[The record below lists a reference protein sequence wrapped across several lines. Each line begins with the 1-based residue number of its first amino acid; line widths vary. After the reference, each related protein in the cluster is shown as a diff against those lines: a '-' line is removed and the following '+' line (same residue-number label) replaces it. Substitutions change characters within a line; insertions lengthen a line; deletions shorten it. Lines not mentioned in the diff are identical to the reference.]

1 MINKKTE
8 KEDTVNE
15 NDNFKYSD
23 AIDYKKPLKKDKRNL
38 MVILKNGHLKKD
50 DGKLV
55 YNIDL
60 KKVIKKQEVTID
72 AKNGKV
78 LKE

>member
-23 AIDYKKPLKKDKRNL
+23 AIDYKKPLKKDKKNL
-38 MVILKNGHLKKD
+38 MVILKNGHLKKMMAN
-50 DGKLV
+50 LF
-55 YNIDL
+55 
-60 KKVIKKQEVTID
+60 TISI
-72 AKNGKV
+72 
-78 LKE
+78 

>member
-1 MINKKTE
+1 
-8 KEDTVNE
+8 
-15 NDNFKYSD
+15 
-23 AIDYKKPLKKDKRNL
+23 

-60 KKVIKKQEVTID
+60 KKGNKKQEVTVD

-78 LKE
+78 LKSEQDH